1 MAKYFVA
8 KVKEKKMANK
18 KFWLAMPVMALAF
31 GLALSGC
38 DDGSGSSS
46 SGGTKSVPSWAQG
59 TWYTASS
66 GTGRIK
72 VAEITSSQY
81 ISYQVSG
88 YDGSYKPIVS
98 ELMRVDCTGVNGDI
112 VEFGGGLQIKKL
124 SSSTQ
129 ISIGQS
135 GAAWVTVYK

>member
-1 MAKYFVA
+1 
-8 KVKEKKMANK
+8 MANK
-18 KFWLAMPVMALAF
+18 KFWLGMLTMMLAF
-31 GLALSGC
+31 GLVLTGC
-38 DDGSGSSS
+38 DDGSSSS
-46 SGGTKSVPSWAQG
+46 SGGGGTKSVPSWAQG
-59 TWYTASS
+59 TWYTAAS
-66 GTGRIK
+66 GAGRIK

-88 YDGSYKPIVS
+88 YDDSYNPIVS
-98 ELMRVDCTGVNGDI
+98 EMMRVDCTGVNDDI

-135 GAAWVTVYK
+135 GSAWITVYK